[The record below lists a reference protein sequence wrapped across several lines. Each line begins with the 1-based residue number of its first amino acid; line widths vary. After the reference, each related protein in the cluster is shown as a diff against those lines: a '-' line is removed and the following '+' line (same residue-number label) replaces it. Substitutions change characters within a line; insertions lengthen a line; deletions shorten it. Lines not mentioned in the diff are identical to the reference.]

1 MWIECGHW
9 LTFGSTEWIENGS
22 EQWMMYQYQSVR
34 RMVSS
39 NRRICQLRMGKKS
52 HFLCYTKSKGKK
64 SHFLAN
70 NQMCNKRQQLSSI
83 YNWQQHR
90 LGLEKNN
97 LLTAEGVGKAD
108 LLFENWTKNLN
119 AMMEAKI
126 LRKLFRQQITIRIGG
141 YCGWQASFL
150 VLGKLWLYKLTIFHL
165 ACSFSHLLLFIL
177 HMLFTYFTC
186 NNFPHIF

>member
-22 EQWMMYQYQSVR
+22 EQWMVYQYQSVR

-97 LLTAEGVGKAD
+97 LLTAEGVGKVD
-108 LLFENWTKNLN
+108 LLFENLTKKFECNDRSENSAEIGSAADNDQDRWLLRL
-119 AMMEAKI
+119 AGKFFGSGKI
-126 LRKLFRQQITIRIGG
+126 MAL
-141 YCGWQASFL
+141 
-150 VLGKLWLYKLTIFHL
+150 
-165 ACSFSHLLLFIL
+165 
-177 HMLFTYFTC
+177 
-186 NNFPHIF
+186 